1 MSIGILTI
9 LIIVV
14 LVLLIG
20 YGTPISFAT
29 GFLSLLLF
37 TGFMNISTLYQIA
50 EVVAETGTNLFMITV
65 PLFVLMAE
73 ILSFSGVGNDLFT
86 AAHRWLSWLPGGL
99 AISSI
104 GTCTGFAAVSGS
116 SPATA
121 ATVGMVAIPEMIKRG
136 YSRKLAVGAI
146 AAGGTLGILIPPSI
160 AMIIFG
166 IITEVSIGKLF
177 IAGIIPGIFLAILL
191 SAAIAIAVTV
201 KPSLAPPS
209 DSVTWPERFSALKK
223 IWPFIILSVSV
234 IGSIYA
240 GIATPTESAAIGVI
254 LSIVIALIYRRLT
267 LKALHDAL
275 KRSAAIS
282 AMIIF
287 LVIGGSVL
295 AFVLSFLNV
304 PQALTNMVVSMEVS
318 RWVVMIIIN
327 IVLLVMGCLMDPMG
341 VMVITLPIFFPIIMQ
356 LGFDP
361 VWFGIVV
368 TVNVEIGMI
377 TPPVGLNLFVLKG
390 VVPDISLKEIY
401 SGSIYFVLILFFG
414 LAVIMSFPALTTWL
428 PGRMGF

>member
-1 MSIGILTI
+1 MSIGIITL
-9 LIIVV
+9 LIIAV
-14 LVLLIG
+14 LILLIG
-20 YGTPISFAT
+20 FGTPISFAT
-29 GFLSLLLF
+29 GFVSLLIF
-37 TGFMNISTLYQIA
+37 AAYMDINTLYQIA
-50 EVVAETGTNLFMITV
+50 EIVAESGTNLFMITI

-73 ILSFSGVGNDLFT
+73 ILSFSGVGNDLYT

-121 ATVGMVAIPEMIKRG
+121 ATVGLVAIPEMIKRG
-136 YSRKLAVGAI
+136 YNRRLAVGSI

-160 AMIIFG
+160 AMIVYG

-177 IAGIIPGIFLAILL
+177 IAGVIPGIILAIIL
-191 SAAIAIAVTV
+191 SSAIAIAVKV
-201 KPSLAPPS
+201 RPAIAPPS
-209 DSVTWPERFSALKK
+209 NTVTWADRFSSLKK
-223 IWPFIILSVSV
+223 VWPFIVLSASV

-254 LSIVIALIYRRLT
+254 FSIAIALIFRRLSVH
-267 LKALHDAL
+267 AFHQAL
-275 KRSAAIS
+275 KRSAAVS

-295 AFVLSFLNV
+295 AFVLSFLNI
-304 PQALTNMVVSMEVS
+304 PQSLTNMVVSMEIS
-318 RWVVMIIIN
+318 RWWIMIIIN
-327 IVLLVMGCLMDPMG
+327 IVLLIMGCLMDPMG
-341 VMVITLPIFFPIIMQ
+341 VMVITLPILFPIVTQ

-361 VWFGIVV
+361 IWFGIVV
-368 TVNVEIGMI
+368 TVNVEVGMI

-390 VVPDISLKEIY
+390 VVPNITLREIY
-401 SGSIYFVLILFFG
+401 TGSTYFVLILLFG
-414 LAVIMSFPALTTWL
+414 LATIMLFPSLATWL
-428 PGRMGF
+428 PSRMGF

>member
-14 LVLLIG
+14 LILLIG
-20 YGTPISFAT
+20 FGTPISFAT
-29 GFLSLLLF
+29 GFVSLLLF
-37 TGFMNISTLYQIA
+37 AAFMDINTLYQIA
-50 EVVAETGTNLFMITV
+50 EIVAENGTNLFMITI

-121 ATVGMVAIPEMIKRG
+121 ATVGLVAIPEMIKRG
-136 YSRKLAVGAI
+136 YNRKLAVGSI

-160 AMIIFG
+160 AMIIYG
-166 IITEVSIGKLF
+166 IITEVSIGRLF
-177 IAGIIPGIFLAILL
+177 IAGIIPGIILAIIL
-191 SAAIAIAVTV
+191 SSAIAIAV
-201 KPSLAPPS
+201 KIRPSLAPPS
-209 DSVTWPERFSALKK
+209 NTVTWRDRFSSLKTV
-223 IWPFIILSVSV
+223 WPFIVLSVSV
-234 IGSIYA
+234 VGSIYA

-254 LSIVIALIYRRLT
+254 FSIIIALIFRKLT
-267 LKALHDAL
+267 VQALYKALR
-275 KRSAAIS
+275 RSAAVS

-287 LVIGGSVL
+287 LVIGGCVL
-295 AFVLSFLNV
+295 AFVLSFLNI
-304 PQALTNMVVSMEVS
+304 PQSLTNLVVSMEIS
-318 RWVVMIIIN
+318 RWWIMIIIN
-327 IVLLVMGCLMDPMG
+327 LVLLVMGCLMDPMG
-341 VMVITLPIFFPIIMQ
+341 VMVITLPILFPIVTQ

-361 VWFGIVV
+361 IWFGIVV

-390 VVPDISLKEIY
+390 VVPNITLKEIY
-401 SGSIYFVLILFFG
+401 MGSIYFVLILLIG
-414 LAVIMSFPALTTWL
+414 LATIMAFPPLATWL
-428 PGRMGF
+428 PGQMGF

>member
-14 LVLLIG
+14 LILLIG

-37 TGFMNISTLYQIA
+37 IGFMNISTLYQIA

-136 YSRKLAVGAI
+136 YNRKLAVGAI

-177 IAGIIPGIFLAILL
+177 IAGIVPGIFLAILL
-191 SAAIAIAVTV
+191 SAAIAIAVKV
-201 KPSLAPPS
+201 KPALAPPS
-209 DSVTWPERFSALKK
+209 DSVTWPERFSSLKK
-223 IWPFIILSVSV
+223 IWPFIVLSVSV

-240 GIATPTESAAIGVI
+240 GIATPTESAAIGVT
-254 LSIVIALIYRRLT
+254 LSIIIALIYRRLT

-275 KRSAAIS
+275 RRSAAIS

-304 PQALTNMVVSMEVS
+304 PQALTNMVISMEVS
-318 RWVVMIIIN
+318 RWVIMVIIN

-341 VMVITLPIFFPIIMQ
+341 VMVITLPIFFPIITQ

>member
-1 MSIGILTI
+1 MGIGILTL
-9 LIIVV
+9 LIIAV
-14 LVLLIG
+14 LILLIG
-20 YGTPISFAT
+20 FGTPISFAT
-29 GFLSLLLF
+29 GFVSLLIF
-37 TGFMNISTLYQIA
+37 AAYMDINTLYQIA
-50 EVVAETGTNLFMITV
+50 EIVAESGTNLFMITI

-73 ILSFSGVGNDLFT
+73 ILSFSGVGNDLYT

-99 AISSI
+99 AVSSI

-121 ATVGMVAIPEMIKRG
+121 ATVGLVAIPEMIKRG
-136 YSRKLAVGAI
+136 YNRRLAVGSI

-160 AMIIFG
+160 AMIVYG

-177 IAGIIPGIFLAILL
+177 IAGVIPGIILAIIL
-191 SAAIAIAVTV
+191 SSAIAIAVLAR
-201 KPSLAPPS
+201 PSIAPPS
-209 DSVTWPERFSALKK
+209 NTVTWADRFSSLKK
-223 IWPFIILSVSV
+223 VWPFIVLSVSV

-254 LSIVIALIYRRLT
+254 LSIVIALIFRRLSVN
-267 LKALHDAL
+267 ALHQAL

-295 AFVLSFLNV
+295 AFVLSFLNI
-304 PQALTNMVVSMEVS
+304 PQSLTNMVVSMEIS
-318 RWVVMIIIN
+318 RWWIMVIIN
-327 IVLLVMGCLMDPMG
+327 IVLLIMGCLMDPMG
-341 VMVITLPIFFPIIMQ
+341 VMVITLPILFPIVTQ

-361 VWFGIVV
+361 IWFGIVV
-368 TVNVEIGMI
+368 TVNVEVGMI

-390 VVPDISLKEIY
+390 VVPDITLREIY
-401 SGSIYFVLILFFG
+401 TGSTYFVLILLFG
-414 LAVIMSFPALTTWL
+414 LATIMLFPSLATWL
-428 PGRMGF
+428 PSRMGF

>member
-1 MSIGILTI
+1 M
-9 LIIVV
+9 
-14 LVLLIG
+14 
-20 YGTPISFAT
+20 GTPISFCL
-29 GFLSLLLF
+29 GFVSLI
-37 TGFMNISTLYQIA
+37 GFAAYMDWNTLYQIA
-50 EVVAETGTNLFMITV
+50 EIAADTGTNLFMITI

-73 ILSFSGVGNDLFT
+73 ILSFSGVGNDLYT

-121 ATVGMVAIPEMIKRG
+121 ATVGIVAIPEMIKRG
-136 YSRKLAVGAI
+136 YNRELAVGSI

-160 AMIIFG
+160 AMIVYG
-166 IITEVSIGKLF
+166 IITEVSIGRLF
-177 IAGIIPGIFLAILL
+177 IAGVIPGIILALIL
-191 SAAIAIAVTV
+191 SGAIALAV
-201 KPSLAPPS
+201 KIRPSIAPPVQG
-209 DSVTWPERFSALKK
+209 VTWAERFSSLKK
-223 IWPFIILSVSV
+223 IWPFVVLSVSV

-240 GIATPTESAAIGVI
+240 GVATPTESAAIGVTF
-254 LSIVIALIYRRLT
+254 SIIIALIYRRLS
-267 LKALHDAL
+267 LKELHEAL
-275 KRSAAIS
+275 KRSASVS

-295 AFVLSFLNV
+295 AFVLSFLNI
-304 PQALTNMVVSMEVS
+304 PQTITNMVTSLGVS
-318 RWVVMIIIN
+318 RWWIMILIN
-327 IVLLVMGCLMDPMG
+327 AILLVLGCLMDPMG
-341 VMVITLPIFFPIIMQ
+341 VLVISLPIIFPIVTN

-361 VWFGIVV
+361 IWFGIIV

-390 VVPDISLKEIY
+390 VVPNITMKEIY
-401 SGSIYFVLILFFG
+401 VGSTYFVSVLLFG
-414 LAVIMSFPALTTWL
+414 LAILMLFPSLSTWL